1 MAADGMEVS
10 AGGGGGGGNKQPQI
24 SMVGLFLACMV
35 AGGVQYGWALQL
47 SLLTPY
53 VQVCMQTYIYVTM
66 CVLLLDDEYG
76 GHFFTDMFLF
86 FVLSASCLFVLLL
99 LYLFNY

>member
-10 AGGGGGGGNKQPQI
+10 AGGGGNKQPQI
-24 SMVGLFLACMV
+24 SIVGLFLACMV

-53 VQVCMQTYIYVTM
+53 VQVCMQRYIFV
-66 CVLLLDDEYG
+66 CV
-76 GHFFTDMFLF
+76 
-86 FVLSASCLFVLLL
+86 ASG
-99 LYLFNY
+99 